1 MSNNG
6 EGIPSL
12 TNPPN
17 APQKKRQRRQ
27 RLFEEEE
34 ERKPEWRVLMES
46 GWVRSKF
53 LRYTP
58 EDVEEIEDYDSL
70 MCIRN
75 FYFPASQPHNLFEI
89 TYCELIRDAIDAKLY
104 IM

>member
-17 APQKKRQRRQ
+17 APKKRRQRRPPQ
-27 RLFEEEE
+27 RLFE
-34 ERKPEWRVLMES
+34 ERKPEWQVLQES
-46 GWVRSKF
+46 GWVRAKF

-58 EDVEEIEDYDSL
+58 EDVKEIDDYDTL
-70 MCIRN
+70 MTIRDL
-75 FYFPASQPHNLFEI
+75 YFPASQPHNVFEL
-89 TYCELIRDAIDAKLY
+89 TYCELVRDAIDAKLY
-104 IM
+104 VM

>member
-1 MSNNG
+1 MSNG
-6 EGIPSL
+6 DIPSL

-46 GWVRSKF
+46 GWVRPKF

-58 EDVEEIEDYDSL
+58 EDVEEIEEYDTL
-70 MCIRN
+70 MTLRDL
-75 FYFPASQPHNLFEI
+75 YFPASQPQNLFEM
-89 TYCELIRDAIDAKLY
+89 TYCTLLREAIDAKLY
-104 IM
+104 VM